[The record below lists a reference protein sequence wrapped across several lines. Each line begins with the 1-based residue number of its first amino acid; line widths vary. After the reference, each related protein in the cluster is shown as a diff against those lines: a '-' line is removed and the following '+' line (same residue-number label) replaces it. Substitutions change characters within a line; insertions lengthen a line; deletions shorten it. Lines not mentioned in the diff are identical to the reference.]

1 MVKQGEI
8 IMIEGIRF
16 KKAVVVSKDTYNKTG
31 SAVVC
36 PVVPEEPDCTLKVR
50 ISENGYVICDNMKV
64 TDLNARRFHSVGRIT
79 YPELIRICDMLQSI
93 FDYY

>member
-1 MVKQGEI
+1 MVEQGEI

-31 SAVVC
+31 SVVVC
-36 PVVPEEPDCTLKVR
+36 PVAPEEPECTLKLR
-50 ISENGYVICDNMKV
+50 ISENEYVICDNMKV
-64 TDLNARRFHSVGRIT
+64 TDLNARRFHSVGSVT
-79 YPELIRICDMLQSI
+79 YPELIRICDMIQSI